1 MAGTAVSSVSLIK
14 VYLAVLF
21 VTSRTCLCMLGRC
34 PFLLHERHLSKIFH
48 VATHILLTMYC
59 LHLVAQ
65 CTYFDPPYWS
75 PYPLMDPVPPPP
87 SIFASCRDSHAALLS
102 TPLSSCCAIA
112 AMSAPS
118 WRRRPPLLQPLLRSS
133 LCPACAEFRN
143 RGVDFTFKAFDFER
157 LARGQDWEGWGGLT
171 WSEAPWGTEGATKQ
185 VLVKNMEAK
194 ADFTRAATT
203 LPYVFFISW

>member
-14 VYLAVLF
+14 VYLLF
-21 VTSRTCLCMLGRC
+21 CLLPLERASVCWGVAPSSSMRGTSQKSSTLQLTSFWQCTVST
-34 PFLLHERHLSKIFH
+34 LLPNAHIL
-48 VATHILLTMYC
+48 ILLT
-59 LHLVAQ
+59 
-65 CTYFDPPYWS
+65 DPHIRWWIPC
-75 PYPLMDPVPPPP
+75 PPP

-194 ADFTRAATT
+194 ADFTRVATT